1 MLNLF
6 VNKNNTVNASHG
18 ARTVT
23 NNNINT
29 INRGHTNT
37 SGSTNARSRFS
48 VHIYN
53 ARNGVANS
61 RRLQDL
67 NASSPQ
73 ELADSARALI
83 RREVSIKFHPSE
95 AATLNLGSMTQV
107 NTNMYVLTFTIQ
119 NLSLGCT
126 DTYKVQLGRY

>member
-6 VNKNNTVNASHG
+6 VNRNSAVNNSYGNRNTTNVNNAVRRNTTTVQG
-18 ARTVT
+18 
-23 NNNINT
+23 NT
-29 INRGHTNT
+29 TT
-37 SGSTNARSRFS
+37 RSRFS
-48 VHIYN
+48 VHMYN
-53 ARNGVANS
+53 ARSGVANS

-73 ELADSARALI
+73 ELADSARALV

-119 NLSLGCT
+119 NFSLGCT
-126 DTYKVQLGRY
+126 DTYKVQLGKY